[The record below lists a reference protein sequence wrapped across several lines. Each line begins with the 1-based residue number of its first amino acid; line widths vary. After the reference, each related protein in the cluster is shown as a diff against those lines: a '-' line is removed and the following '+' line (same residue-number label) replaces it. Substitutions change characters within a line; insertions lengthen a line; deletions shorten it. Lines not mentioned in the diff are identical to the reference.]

1 MQWSSEFEVGVSVID
16 VQHWHLFSLIQ
27 RVNRHDSCSDP
38 VEIHEIIYQL
48 GRLARCHFDCEEWL
62 MDRHDYPNSDRH
74 CAEHGKLV
82 FEIKDYHN
90 KHPFTSRKLAIVLNN
105 WLLSH
110 TLLEDRPLA
119 LHLLGK
125 RNQDEDI
132 SLSTS
137 LADAF
142 FAVATGSGIRKTHDG
157 LSSALQFGVS
167 HDTQLEMD
175 ESEPQEQSFR

>member
-27 RVNRHDSCSDP
+27 RMNRHESCSDP
-38 VEIHEIIYQL
+38 REIHDIVFQL

-62 MDRHDYPNSDRH
+62 MDRHDYPDSDRH
-74 CAEHGKLV
+74 CTEHGKLV
-82 FEIKDYHN
+82 LEIKNYLN
-90 KHPFTSRKLAIVLNN
+90 KHPFTPRQLAKVLDN

-125 RNQDEDI
+125 HNQGEDI

-137 LADAF
+137 LTDAF
-142 FAVATGSGIRKTHDG
+142 FAVATGSGVRKTYDG
-157 LSSALQFGVS
+157 LSAPLHSVS
-167 HDTQLEMD
+167 PDTHLETD
-175 ESEPQEQSFR
+175 GLEPPKQGFL

>member
-27 RVNRHDSCSDP
+27 RVNRHESHSDP
-38 VEIHEIIYQL
+38 REIHDIVFQL

-62 MDRHDYPNSDRH
+62 MDRHDYPDSDRH

-82 FEIKDYHN
+82 LEIKDYLN
-90 KHPFTSRKLAIVLNN
+90 RHPFTPRQLAIVLNN

-119 LHLLGK
+119 LYLLGK
-125 RNQDEDI
+125 HNQGEDI
-132 SLSTS
+132 ALSTS

-142 FAVATGSGIRKTHDG
+142 FAVATGSGIRKTHNG
-157 LSSALQFGVS
+157 LPSVLHFGES
-167 HDTQLEMD
+167 PDTQLDAED
-175 ESEPQEQSFR
+175 PEPQKQSFR